1 MAERQLEKLGSQL
14 GSLLEVGTLPAIVPA
29 VRHLLHTQVLAAK
42 PHPMPALVR

>member
-1 MAERQLEKLGSQL
+1 MSSKL
-14 GSLLEVGTLPAIVPA
+14 GSLLEVGGTLPAIVPA